1 MQSAENKLFNT
12 ILTDDEIEIYMENNL
27 QKQYTL
33 RCDKYEMITQ

>member
-33 RCDKYEMITQ
+33 RSDKYEMITQ